1 MIEISNLD
9 QTNTQK
15 NNIFS
20 SNSYNL
26 TYKWSKVE
34 GGSLLSEPEWGV
46 LPLLVLVAR
55 KFGCNGTLLAH
66 TASDG
71 TLEHCEMEHCFL
83 PMEHFDTACTVRLFS
98 VSIV

>member
-1 MIEISNLD
+1 MIYLSH
-9 QTNTQK
+9 
-15 NNIFS
+15 
-20 SNSYNL
+20 
-26 TYKWSKVE
+26 KWSKVE
-34 GGSLLSEPEWGV
+34 HGSLLSKPEWGV
-46 LPLLVLVAR
+46 LAVLVLVAR

-71 TLEHCEMEHCFL
+71 ILEHCKWNTACT